1 MAHTY
6 VNTPTLSKVKIGD
19 QIYFLKDAEL
29 RSVVETLEQ
38 TVATLDPS
46 SGGNTFGSAAFRDV
60 SQGISDSDHNLPT
73 GAQVYDFV
81 NTAISGISGGLHYHS
96 GGRDDQT
103 DPQPGDIVV
112 EGTKEYL
119 YTEDPENPGEYYWI
133 ELGDE
138 SLWVPSSRQIAGI
151 NLEDDVTVEELKTA
165 LGLGQLAFLNSITVT
180 AEGNVTFGDHTNTP
194 VLTGI
199 DSAAVAPTF
208 TEGAFTPASLSYSVS
223 EAFAKSGVTVT
234 AVTDTSSD
242 DYETLVFGNAATG
255 TASVINNFDGGSKVA
270 DTFTPGSAATF
281 TTDTAIKALG
291 AATFTGTPVTIP
303 VVQPGE

>member
-19 QIYFLKDAEL
+19 QVYFLKDAEL
-29 RSVVETLEQ
+29 RSVVETLES
-38 TVATLDPS
+38 TVAALDPS
-46 SGGNTFGSAAFRDV
+46 SGGNTFGSAAFEDV
-60 SQGISDSDHNLPT
+60 AQNISENGTGLPT
-73 GAQVYDFV
+73 SAQVYDFV
-81 NTAISGISGGLHYHS
+81 SDAISDISGGLHYQS
-96 GGRDDQT
+96 GDREDQT
-103 DPQPGDIVV
+103 NPQPGDIVI

-119 YTEDPENPGEYYWI
+119 YTGENWI

-138 SLWVPSSRQIAGI
+138 SLWVPSDREIAGI
-151 NLEDDVTVEELKTA
+151 NLADNITVEELKTA

-180 AEGNVTFGDHTNTP
+180 AEGNVTFGNHTNTN

-223 EAFAKSGVTVT
+223 EAFAKSGITVT
-234 AVTDTSSD
+234 AVTDSSSA

-255 TASVINNFDGGSKVA
+255 TASVINNFDGGAKAA

-281 TTDTAIKALG
+281 TSDTAIKALG
-291 AATFTGTPVTIP
+291 TATFTGTPVTVP
-303 VVQPGE
+303 VVAPTGE

>member
-19 QIYFLKDAEL
+19 QVYFLKDAEL
-29 RSVVETLEQ
+29 RSVVETLES
-38 TVATLDPS
+38 TVAALDPS
-46 SGGNTFGSAAFRDV
+46 SGGNTFGSAAFEDV
-60 SQGISDSDHNLPT
+60 AQNISENGTGLPT
-73 GAQVYDFV
+73 SAQVYDFV
-81 NTAISGISGGLHYHS
+81 SDAISDISGGLHYQS
-96 GGRDDQT
+96 GDREDQT
-103 DPQPGDIVV
+103 NPQAGDIVI

-119 YTEDPENPGEYYWI
+119 YTGENWI

-138 SLWVPSSRQIAGI
+138 SLWVPSDRQIAGI
-151 NLEDDVTVEELKTA
+151 DLADDITVEELKTA

-180 AEGNVTFGDHTNTP
+180 AEGNVTFGNHTNTN

-199 DSAAVAPTF
+199 ETAAVAPTF
-208 TEGAFTPASLSYSVS
+208 TEGTFTPASLSYSVS

-234 AVTDTSSD
+234 AVTDSSSA

-255 TASVINNFDGGSKVA
+255 TASVISNFSGGSKAA

-281 TTDTAIKALG
+281 TSDTAIKALG
-291 AATFTGTPVTIP
+291 TATFTGTPVTVP
-303 VVQPGE
+303 VVAPTGE